1 MPRFGFLSKL
11 LTLASN
17 LSNTFLAVIEP
28 YSVATKSKTSFN
40 CLEAS
45 SDHSISILVPLL
57 YDSLIL
63 NGKWYAKIDIIDG
76 LSLTASLGLHIDN
89 TRQHSVGNKYY
100 GQSASY
106 GGSVMQYSS
115 RVYSLDQQY
124 LLNYKKTFGN
134 HNLDILAGYE
144 SMDFNTESHYI
155 LGYNMYSD
163 KNWTASNVIDRK
175 NGLAVT
181 MNMPQ
186 SVSLHVPA
194 TISMKNIMVVFLI
207 VVMLHHVSL
216 PITVGVISGLQVPH
230 G

>member
-1 MPRFGFLSKL
+1 MSGFL
-11 LTLASN
+11 
-17 LSNTFLAVIEP
+17 
-28 YSVATKSKTSFN
+28 
-40 CLEAS
+40 
-45 SDHSISILVPLL
+45 
-57 YDSLIL
+57 YDTEKYLMDIL

-155 LGYNMYSD
+155 L
-163 KNWTASNVIDRK
+163 WI
-175 NGLAVT
+175 
-181 MNMPQ
+181 
-186 SVSLHVPA
+186 
-194 TISMKNIMVVFLI
+194 
-207 VVMLHHVSL
+207 
-216 PITVGVISGLQVPH
+216 
-230 G
+230 

>member
-1 MPRFGFLSKL
+1 M
-11 LTLASN
+11 
-17 LSNTFLAVIEP
+17 
-28 YSVATKSKTSFN
+28 
-40 CLEAS
+40 
-45 SDHSISILVPLL
+45 D
-57 YDSLIL
+57 IL

-175 NGLAVT
+175 NGSGSY
-181 MNMPQ
+181 NEY
-186 SVSLHVPA
+186 A
-194 TISMKNIMVVFLI
+194 TIGIITRASYDFNENIMVVFLI
-207 VVMLHHVSL
+207 VVMLLHASIR
-216 PITVGVISGLQVPH
+216 ITVGVTSGV
-230 G
+230 